1 MKFKMNDRDWEIKE
15 TSQKHLKEIDDCV
28 NEQGSIYGLTC
39 YESQTIYL
47 WEDIIFEKK
56 RQTLMHELMH
66 CYIDCYVSFQA
77 VNYNE
82 EILCHISANSHDI
95 IHKIVEDYFKAKKE

>member
-1 MKFKMNDRDWEIKE
+1 MKFKINNREWEIKE
-15 TSQKHLKEIDDCV
+15 VTQKEIKEIDNCV
-28 NEQGSIYGLTC
+28 EERGDIYGLTC
-39 YESQTIYL
+39 YEKQKIYL
-47 WEDIIFEKK
+47 WKDIVFEKK

-77 VNYNE
+77 MEYNE

-95 IHKIVEDYFKAKKE
+95 IHKIVEDYFKTKKE